1 MNQFHSSS
9 EGQSIKKHRYTM
21 GYKSSQTIA
30 AISWKTLHTIIK
42 KKYILHWRISPSR
55 TNAQQ
60 NPFKRWHRQIQPSWG
75 NKSVMPNTINSMKY
89 WLPIKFPCPET
100 WVPLKEKIAVA
111 FLITLI
117 IHGDQILTDNQ
128 KMEW

>member
-1 MNQFHSSS
+1 
-9 EGQSIKKHRYTM
+9 M

-30 AISWKTLHTIIK
+30 AISWKTLHTIMK
-42 KKYILHWRISPSR
+42 KIYSPFNGEYLQAEPMLSRIHSNDGTDKYSR
-55 TNAQQ
+55 
-60 NPFKRWHRQIQPSWG
+60 R

-100 WVPLKEKIAVA
+100 WVPLKEKIAIA

>member
-1 MNQFHSSS
+1 
-9 EGQSIKKHRYTM
+9 M

-30 AISWKTLHTIIK
+30 AISWKTLHTIMK
-42 KKYILHWRISPSR
+42 KNIFSIGEYLQAEPLLSRIHSNDGINKYSR
-55 TNAQQ
+55 
-60 NPFKRWHRQIQPSWG
+60 G

>member
-42 KKYILHWRISPSR
+42 KNIFSNGEYLQAEPMLSRIHSNDGIDKYSR
-55 TNAQQ
+55 
-60 NPFKRWHRQIQPSWG
+60 G

-89 WLPIKFPCPET
+89 
-100 WVPLKEKIAVA
+100 
-111 FLITLI
+111 
-117 IHGDQILTDNQ
+117 
-128 KMEW
+128 